1 MTYPARFAAVL
12 LLVSIA
18 APATAR
24 DQAPLTVQRDGTRVT
39 VVPASVERQGKI
51 VTALVRFSPAT
62 GAAAWTS
69 LISVDC
75 KAVTIFA
82 MRQPNGTAERPT
94 GLRPAAAAY
103 HSIKQGSVG
112 DLFAA
117 AFCPS
122 RTPNDISVASVGG
135 GPAMPVQIDTRR

>member
-1 MTYPARFAAVL
+1 MTYPARFAAI
-12 LLVSIA
+12 LLVSSA
-18 APATAR
+18 VAPAMAR

-39 VVPASVERQGKI
+39 VARGSVERRDGI
-51 VTALVRFSPAT
+51 VTALVRFAPTSD
-62 GAAAWTS
+62 AAPWAS

-75 KAVTIFA
+75 KAVTVFA
-82 MRQPNGTAERPT
+82 MRQPNGVEDRPS
-94 GLRPAAAAY
+94 GLRPAPAAY
-103 HSIKQGSVG
+103 HPIKEGSVG
-112 DLFAA
+112 DSFAG

>member
-1 MTYPARFAAVL
+1 MTYLASFAAIL
-12 LLVSIA
+12 LASSVA
-18 APATAR
+18 APAAAR
-24 DQAPLTVQRDGTRVT
+24 DQVPLTVQRDGTRVT
-39 VVPASVERQGKI
+39 VVSASVERQGRI
-51 VTALVRFSPAT
+51 VTALVRFTPTT

-75 KAVTIFA
+75 KAATIFA
-82 MRQPNGTAERPT
+82 MRQPGGMEARPT
-94 GLRPAAAAY
+94 GLRPAGAAY

-112 DLFAA
+112 NLFAA

-122 RTPNDISVASVGG
+122 RVPNDISVASVGG

>member
-1 MTYPARFAAVL
+1 MTYLASFAAIL
-12 LLVSIA
+12 LASSVA
-18 APATAR
+18 APTAAR
-24 DQAPLTVQRDGTRVT
+24 DQVPLTVQRDGTRVT
-39 VVPASVERQGKI
+39 VVPASVERRGKT

-82 MRQPNGTAERPT
+82 MRQPNGVEERPT

-112 DLFAA
+112 GLFAA

-122 RTPNDISVASVGG
+122 RTPNDISVAAVGG